1 MFDLTP
7 EQRQE
12 LRGPE
17 PARAIDPQTKNEYV
31 LVPTDVYERIKGLLG
46 EDFHPSEAYPA
57 IDRAFSEAWD
67 DPKMD
72 DYDRYE
78 ELKK

>member
-1 MFDLTP
+1 MFELTP
-7 EQRQE
+7 DQQHE

-17 PARAIDPQTKNEYV
+17 PARAVDPQTKAEYV
-31 LVPTDVYERIKGLLG
+31 LVPADLYERMKGLLG
-46 EDFHPSEAYPA
+46 DDFHPSEAYPA
-57 IDRAFSEAWD
+57 MDRAFSEAWN